1 MRQARTTEGVC
12 TQSCHP
18 PNRVSSSGV
27 EAGAMSKHNNYL
39 RGVYFDSV
47 ETE

>member
-1 MRQARTTEGVC
+1 MRQTRTTEGVC

-18 PNRVSSSGV
+18 PNCVGSSGV
-27 EAGAMSKHNNYL
+27 EAGAMFKHNNYL
-39 RGVYFDSV
+39 REVYFDSV